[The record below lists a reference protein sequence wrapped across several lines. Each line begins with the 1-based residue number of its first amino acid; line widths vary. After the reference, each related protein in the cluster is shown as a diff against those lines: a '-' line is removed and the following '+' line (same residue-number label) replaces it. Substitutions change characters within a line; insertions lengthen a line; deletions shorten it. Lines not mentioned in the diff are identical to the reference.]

1 MSFVDVHVNINDKF
15 SAFWM
20 YRFLGA
26 PQILVNNS
34 DEGAIFE
41 DRWRAAANL
50 LQFFTSHW
58 LLTLPTSDQ
67 LLLPRT
73 LCLAHCATL
82 HYLPLHTP
90 EAHLSFPLC
99 TNQVCGYKMYKVA
112 CIEYH
117 GRSTDLAM
125 HCTWDSVLYEVEEE
139 EAVWALLSMG

>member
-1 MSFVDVHVNINDKF
+1 MSFVDVNVNINDKF

-26 PQILVNNS
+26 PQILLNNS

-99 TNQVCGYKMYKVA
+99 ANQVCCYKMYKLA
-112 CIEYH
+112 SIEHH
-117 GRSTDLAM
+117 GRSADVAM
-125 HCTWDSVLYEVEEE
+125 HCTLGSVLYEVEEE
-139 EAVWALLSMG
+139 EAI